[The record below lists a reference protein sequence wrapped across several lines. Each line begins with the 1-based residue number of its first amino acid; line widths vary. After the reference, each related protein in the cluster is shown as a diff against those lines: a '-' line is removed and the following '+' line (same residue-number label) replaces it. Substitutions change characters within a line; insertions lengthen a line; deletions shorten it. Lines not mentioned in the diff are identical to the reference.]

1 VSRPHYSLQVWQESI
16 KLVTKIY
23 DLTKGFSA
31 EEMYGL
37 TSQMRRSAV
46 SIPSNIAEGAARG
59 SKKEW
64 IHFLRISRGSLC
76 ELETQIIICKKLNYI
91 ENIDNV
97 VLELQKISGLLG
109 GLIKS
114 LKE

>member
-1 VSRPHYSLQVWQESI
+1 
-16 KLVTKIY
+16 
-23 DLTKGFSA
+23 
-31 EEMYGL
+31 MYGL

-64 IHFLRISRGSLC
+64 IHFLRISRGSLS
-76 ELETQIIICKKLNYI
+76 ELEAQIIICNNLKYI
-91 ENIDNV
+91 ENIDDIV
-97 VLELQKISGLLG
+97 QDLQKISGRLG

-114 LKE
+114 LQE